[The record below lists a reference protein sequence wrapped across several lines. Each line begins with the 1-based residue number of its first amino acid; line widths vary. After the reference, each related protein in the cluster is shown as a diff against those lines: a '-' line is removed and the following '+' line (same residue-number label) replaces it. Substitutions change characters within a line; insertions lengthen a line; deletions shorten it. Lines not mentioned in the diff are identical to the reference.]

1 MKFTTILPLLSTFFV
16 AFLGWIVLIKARKNR
31 ISFTFVLFSLTISIW
46 MFGTFM
52 MFLERSNISD
62 IIFWDKFV
70 YIGVIYI
77 PAIMYH
83 FGLALTKNKKTIS
96 KKILFFG
103 YTLSTFFLILLPTK
117 LFVNGVFIYK
127 GGAHTKA
134 QLFHHLFLVYF
145 VFFIILWFVTVYKYY
160 KVSRLSIERERIKYY
175 FISFFILA
183 FFGSLGY
190 LPAYGIGIY
199 PFEYL
204 AGVVF
209 VTILFYAIVRHRLM
223 DIKLVLRKST
233 VLLLSLLTI
242 FIPAFMAMTFFAY
255 HIGNFSIWPNFFVLM
270 IGVLIYPIVRNYY
283 FQLANKYL
291 FSSLYD
297 SVQVVSEVS
306 NGLKMILDVNKTYQ
320 FINAVFTKIFHLKSF
335 YIFIAD
341 TEGEKYVIKYKK
353 GVKIKKPDVFLRN
366 SSLQKYFFQ
375 GETTIIV
382 EELQS
387 NYSNKDAKELVDFL
401 TKLGVE
407 IVVPLNVKNKN
418 IGLLALGAK
427 ESGDMY
433 NSEDLQIL
441 DTISA
446 QLGVS
451 INNAQLYTEVK
462 DFNVKL
468 RKEIVRATSKL
479 QTTNNRLQIM
489 ANRLA
494 QANDQLRKLDNAKT
508 EFISIASHQLR
519 TPLTAVKG
527 FVSLLLEGSY
537 GKLSKEIKSTLN
549 KVYLSNERLIQL
561 VEDLL
566 NVSKIEAGRMDY
578 QFEKTQLID
587 VCREL
592 FDTFI
597 IRAKERRLKLELK
610 ISSKKIP
617 EVMTDRNKIRE
628 VISNLIDNAIKYTLK
643 GGVIVKITS
652 SNNRVQIAI
661 IDTGIGVPAEETPYL
676 FQKFS
681 RGKDISRLNT
691 GGTGLGLHVGKKIME
706 ALHGKIWLESAGTNK
721 GSTFFIEVPI
731 EILKIKNN
739 KKDNKIY

>member
-1 MKFTTILPLLSTFFV
+1 MNYFSVAGILIFVTSLYFAILVFWKSKDNKVNKIWALFCLSVAIWGFGSFKIGQIHNPKEALFWWKVAHIGIIFIPVFFWHYISNFLKINKKIITIIVYIIGIYFVILDVFTNILISNMRWVFNSFYYDSPPKLAYYFFV
-16 AFLGWIVLIKARKNR
+16 IFFFWVIIYAHYKLIKNYQ
-31 ISFTFVLFSLTISIW
+31 FVRQI
-46 MFGTFM
+46 
-52 MFLERSNISD
+52 
-62 IIFWDKFV
+62 
-70 YIGVIYI
+70 
-77 PAIMYH
+77 
-83 FGLALTKNKKTIS
+83 TK
-96 KKILFFG
+96 
-103 YTLSTFFLILLPTK
+103 
-117 LFVNGVFIYK
+117 V
-127 GGAHTKA
+127 
-134 QLFHHLFLVYF
+134 
-145 VFFIILWFVTVYKYY
+145 
-160 KVSRLSIERERIKYY
+160 RIKY
-175 FISFFILA
+175 FFIA
-183 FFGSLGY
+183 TSLGFVGGLTAFLPVFGKDFYPY
-190 LPAYGIGIY
+190 LNFTVPLY
-199 PFEYL
+199 PIIM
-204 AGVVF
+204 
-209 VTILFYAIVRHRLM
+209 TYAIVRHRLM

-468 RKEIVRATSKL
+468 RKEIIRATSKL